1 MRSHGEF
8 RTPGVISVFI
18 GRHRSES
25 KMLDYLK
32 GEFHEKDFD
41 FVIDPR
47 GAPEYDVQPREVPIS
62 LLVKDFSFYKGFHE
76 GVVKEAQAQ
85 GFSKASA
92 LVIFY
97 NFRFDPSVTRSEKP
111 RLQFLGV
118 FDYEGRKQ

>member
-1 MRSHGEF
+1 MRSHDDF
-8 RTPGVISVFI
+8 RAPGLISVFI

-25 KMLDYLK
+25 KLLDYLA
-32 GEFHEKDFD
+32 GEFHETDFD
-41 FVIDPR
+41 FVIDPDD
-47 GAPEYDVQPREVPIS
+47 APEYDVQQREVPIP
-62 LLVKDFSFYKGFHE
+62 LLVKGFSFYEGFCE
-76 GVVKEAQAQ
+76 GVGKEAQVQ

-97 NFRFDPSVTRSEKP
+97 NFRFEPSITKSEKP